1 MVQPASVPISTRPTP
16 TIEDYLAV
24 IYVMD
29 RDGEDIIAARL
40 AESLEVTPPTV
51 TMTLKRMERD
61 GWISIEGHKNI
72 HLTATGLT
80 AAQSVIQR
88 HMLVEWMLARMLKVP
103 WSRIHS
109 EAHQIEHTISAE
121 IEASMRASLDN
132 PQLCPHGNP
141 LPGYEYVTESWIP
154 LTEIA
159 AGEYATIRR
168 VHEIA
173 EDNPELMG
181 YLETNGITPG
191 ARVEIAEI
199 LPFNQT
205 LRLKLG
211 KTSVTLGFPAAQYIL
226 VEKEKAV

>member
-1 MVQPASVPISTRPTP
+1 MVQSPPLPTNARPTP

-24 IYVMD
+24 IYVFE
-29 RDGEDIIAARL
+29 RDGEDVIAARL

-61 GWISIEGHKNI
+61 AWIRIEGHKTI
-72 HLTATGLT
+72 HLTDTGRA

-109 EAHQIEHTISAE
+109 EAHQIEHTISDE
-121 IEASMRASLDN
+121 IEASMRASLHN

-154 LTEIA
+154 ITRMA
-159 AGEYATIRR
+159 AGEHATIRR
-168 VHEIA
+168 VHEVA

-181 YLETNGITPG
+181 YLEANGITPG
-191 ARVEIAEI
+191 ARVEVAEI

-205 LRLKLG
+205 LRLKQG
-211 KTSVTLGFPAAQYIL
+211 KSNVTLGFPAAQYIL
-226 VEKEKAV
+226 VEKD

>member
-1 MVQPASVPISTRPTP
+1 
-16 TIEDYLAV
+16 LAI
-24 IYVMD
+24 IYVME
-29 RDGEDIIAARL
+29 RDGEEIIAARL

-61 GWISIEGHKNI
+61 GWIRNEGHKNI
-72 HLTATGLT
+72 RLTSTGRA

-121 IEASMRASLDN
+121 IAASMRASLDN

-141 LPGYEYVTESWIP
+141 LPGYEHIAVEWIP
-154 LTEIA
+154 LTQLA
-159 AGEYATIRR
+159 AGERATIRR
-168 VHEIA
+168 VHEVA
-173 EDNPELMG
+173 EDKPELMRF
-181 YLETNGITPG
+181 LETNGLTPG
-191 ARVEIAEI
+191 VRVELAEI

-205 LRLKLG
+205 LRLKQG
-211 KTSVTLGFPAAQYIL
+211 KNSVTLGFPAAQYVL
-226 VEKEKAV
+226 VERE

>member
-1 MVQPASVPISTRPTP
+1 MVQLTSVSATTRPSP

-24 IYVMD
+24 IYVME
-29 RDGEDIIAARL
+29 RDGEEIISARL

-61 GWISIEGHKNI
+61 GWIRIESPRNI
-72 HLTATGLT
+72 RLTDTGRT

-109 EAHQIEHTISAE
+109 EAHQIEHTISPE

-141 LPGYEYVTESWIP
+141 LPGYEYVAEDWIP
-154 LTEIA
+154 ITQMAI
-159 AGEYATIRR
+159 GEQATIRR
-168 VHEIA
+168 IHEVA
-173 EDNPELMG
+173 EDKPELMRF
-181 YLETNGITPG
+181 LEANGITPG
-191 ARVEIAEI
+191 AQVEMAEI

-205 LRLKLG
+205 LRLKQG
-211 KTSVTLGFPAAQYIL
+211 KASVTLGFPTAQYIL
-226 VEKEKAV
+226 VEKKKAV